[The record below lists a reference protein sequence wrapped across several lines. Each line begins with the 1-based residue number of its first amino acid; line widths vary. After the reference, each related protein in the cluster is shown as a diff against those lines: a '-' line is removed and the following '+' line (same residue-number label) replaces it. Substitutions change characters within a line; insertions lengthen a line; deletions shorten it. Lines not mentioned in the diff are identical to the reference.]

1 MRRSLFLHLKA
12 VDAVGSVE
20 PLFVVVVTCLII
32 CIGLAIRDAHLKSRA
47 ETRGL
52 QLLAD
57 NLSADQ
63 LHQYRT
69 RGYFDAIGCVSGNRY
84 RIAFGTVQNVVQID
98 RSGEPELGRCFM
110 PEGNLVAGD
119 CMLAQKIAIEN
130 CEEEVLRT
138 SLPFQVLEANRF
150 R

>member
-20 PLFVVVVTCLII
+20 PLFVVVVTCLIV
-32 CIGLAIRDAHLKSRA
+32 CIGL
-47 ETRGL
+47 
-52 QLLAD
+52 
-57 NLSADQ
+57 
-63 LHQYRT
+63 
-69 RGYFDAIGCVSGNRY
+69 
-84 RIAFGTVQNVVQID
+84 AFGTVQNVVQID
-98 RSGEPELGRCFM
+98 RSGKPELGRCFM

-138 SLPFQVLEANRF
+138 SLPFQVLKANRF

>member
-1 MRRSLFLHLKA
+1 
-12 VDAVGSVE
+12 
-20 PLFVVVVTCLII
+20 
-32 CIGLAIRDAHLKSRA
+32 
-47 ETRGL
+47 
-52 QLLAD
+52 
-57 NLSADQ
+57 
-63 LHQYRT
+63 
-69 RGYFDAIGCVSGNRY
+69 VSGNRY

-138 SLPFQVLEANRF
+138 SLPFQVLKANRF

>member
-1 MRRSLFLHLKA
+1 M
-12 VDAVGSVE
+12 GSVA
-20 PLFVVVVTCLII
+20 PLFFVAVTSLIV
-32 CIGLAIRDAHLKSRA
+32 CIGWAIRDSHLKSRA
-47 ETRGL
+47 DSRGL

-57 NLSADQ
+57 NLSAGQ

-69 RGYFDAIGCVSGNRY
+69 RGYFDAIGCISGKRY
-84 RIAFGTVQNVVQID
+84 RIAFGTLQNVVEIG

-110 PEGNLVAGD
+110 PKGNLVAGD

-130 CEEEVLRT
+130 CEEEVVRT
-138 SLPFQVLEANRF
+138 SLPFQVLEGANRF